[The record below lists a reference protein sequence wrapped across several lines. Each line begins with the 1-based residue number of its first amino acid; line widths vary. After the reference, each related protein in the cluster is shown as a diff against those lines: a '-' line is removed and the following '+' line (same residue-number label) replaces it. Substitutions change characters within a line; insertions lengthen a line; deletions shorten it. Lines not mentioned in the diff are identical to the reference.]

1 MEEAHA
7 AAREERAEVLL
18 ALGRAREAADELR
31 QLVSEQPLR
40 DRPALLLMRA
50 LHRLGASADALTVYA
65 VHRAAL
71 AEELGLDPSP
81 ELDEAQRSILERTPD
96 PARSSGGPMPRRVT
110 SPLMRR
116 VKRPGSP
123 RLPSPTS
130 SRL

>member
-1 MEEAHA
+1 M
-7 AAREERAEVLL
+7 LL

-65 VHRAAL
+65 VHRSAL

-81 ELDEAQRSILERTPD
+81 ELDKPSATSWSARRP
-96 PARSSGGPMPRRVT
+96 RSSGSMPDDR
-110 SPLMRR
+110 
-116 VKRPGSP
+116 
-123 RLPSPTS
+123 
-130 SRL
+130 